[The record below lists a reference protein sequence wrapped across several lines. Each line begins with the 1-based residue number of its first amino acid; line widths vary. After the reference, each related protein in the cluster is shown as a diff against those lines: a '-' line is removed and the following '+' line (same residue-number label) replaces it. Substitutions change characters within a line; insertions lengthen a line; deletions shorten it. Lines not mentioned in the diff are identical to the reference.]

1 MVASKTVL
9 NGFLLFLGLV
19 SQFYLSASPYESYI
33 KRDKDGYKVN
43 PGDTIEIRV
52 LNENECSINT
62 KINPNGHIRLVYIGM
77 IEVTGLSVSQIEVK
91 IRNEYINQKIFR
103 NPTVIVE
110 ITSYSPKYVYIS
122 GSVNKSGPF
131 ALPNEANAISITEL
145 INMSGGFNPIANKKK
160 VSVTRT
166 FRDKAQNVVETK
178 VYVVDVEALSN
189 GTTNIKGQKWWI
201 YPGDQ
206 INVPERL
213 F

>member
-1 MVASKTVL
+1 M
-9 NGFLLFLGLV
+9 N
-19 SQFYLSASPYESYI
+19 
-33 KRDKDGYKVN
+33 DN
-43 PGDTIEIRV
+43 
-52 LNENECSINT
+52 
-62 KINPNGHIRLVYIGM
+62 
-77 IEVTGLSVSQIEVK
+77 K

>member
-1 MVASKTVL
+1 MVAFKTVL
-9 NGFLLFLGLV
+9 NGFLIFWGLV
-19 SQFYLSASPYESYI
+19 SHLYLSASPHESYI
-33 KRDKDGYKVN
+33 QRDKDGYKVN

-62 KINPNGHIRLVYIGM
+62 KINPNGQIRLVYIGM
-77 IEVTGLSVSQIEVK
+77 IEVTGLSVTQIEVK

-145 INMSGGFNPIANKKK
+145 INMSGGFNLIANKRRFQSQEPF
-160 VSVTRT
+160 V
-166 FRDKAQNVVETK
+166 
-178 VYVVDVEALSN
+178 
-189 GTTNIKGQKWWI
+189 IKHKMWLKQ
-201 YPGDQ
+201 
-206 INVPERL
+206 R
-213 F
+213 FM

>member
-1 MVASKTVL
+1 
-9 NGFLLFLGLV
+9 
-19 SQFYLSASPYESYI
+19 
-33 KRDKDGYKVN
+33 
-43 PGDTIEIRV
+43 
-52 LNENECSINT
+52 
-62 KINPNGHIRLVYIGM
+62 M
-77 IEVTGLSVSQIEVK
+77 IEVTGLSVTQIEVK

-166 FRDKAQNVVETK
+166 FRDRAQNVVETK

-213 F
+213 FLIRIVDQQLTDELTSSKSSQKAKSFSDFFLIIRDRWLISLSIALPIALAFAYNELQVPGVL

>member
-1 MVASKTVL
+1 M
-9 NGFLLFLGLV
+9 GLV
-19 SQFYLSASPYESYI
+19 SQLYLSASPYESYI

-91 IRNEYINQKIFR
+91 IRNEYISQKIFR

-110 ITSYSPKYVYIS
+110 NNFIQPQICLHIS

-145 INMSGGFNPIANKKK
+145 INMSGGFNPIANKKEGFCYK
-160 VSVTRT
+160 
-166 FRDKAQNVVETK
+166 D
-178 VYVVDVEALSN
+178 LS
-189 GTTNIKGQKWWI
+189 
-201 YPGDQ
+201 
-206 INVPERL
+206 
-213 F
+213 